1 MDALARQRLV
11 LGLKQ
16 QTLSWELPWSG
27 PTYHPRMPVPTADP
41 SSAGDDK
48 SRIQSYRRMMDVL
61 QCFSTAARRLS
72 LAQIA
77 SATGLPRPTVHR
89 ILGALKEIG
98 FIEQDG
104 RGGGYM
110 LGIGLYELGSLSLAN
125 MDLHREAQPFVEQL
139 ARQCGASVH
148 LGIFNGHAVVLIERG
163 EVDEPRKRLSARLEV
178 APIHCTGVGKAVGA
192 FLPEE
197 LLQRVASE
205 GLQAYTPHTLT
216 TLDTLRRDYAEIRKR
231 GYALDNEELQLFV
244 RCVAAPIRNASGRV
258 FAGISVSGPADR
270 MTLEVQ
276 MQIAPIVVET
286 AAAISRHLGFE
297 GG

>member
-1 MDALARQRLV
+1 MA
-11 LGLKQ
+11 
-16 QTLSWELPWSG
+16 QTAPA
-27 PTYHPRMPVPTADP
+27 VPAAP
-41 SSAGDDK
+41 GADDK
-48 SRIQSYRRMMDVL
+48 NRIQSYRRMMDVL
-61 QCFSTAARRLS
+61 QCFSTSARRLT

-77 SATGLPRPTVHR
+77 MSTGLPRPTVHR

-98 FIEQDG
+98 FIEQDVK
-104 RGGGYM
+104 GGGYM

-139 ARQCGASVH
+139 ARQCSASVH

-163 EVDEPRKRLSARLEV
+163 EVDEPRKRLSARLET

-192 FLPEE
+192 FLPDEVVH
-197 LLQRVASE
+197 RVAAE
-205 GLQAYTPHTLT
+205 GLQGYTPHTLT
-216 TLDTLRRDYAEIRKR
+216 TLAALQRDYAKIRRR

-270 MTLEVQ
+270 MTADLQ
-276 MQIAPIVVET
+276 QQLAPIVVET
-286 AAAISRHLGFE
+286 ALAISRHLGFA

>member
-1 MDALARQRLV
+1 MAPNAPAIPAAPN
-11 LGLKQ
+11 G
-16 QTLSWELPWSG
+16 
-27 PTYHPRMPVPTADP
+27 A
-41 SSAGDDK
+41 DDK
-48 SRIQSYRRMMDVL
+48 NRIQSYRRMMDVL
-61 QCFSTAARRLS
+61 QCFSTVARRLT

-77 SATGLPRPTVHR
+77 TATQLPRPTVHR

-98 FIEQDG
+98 FIEQDVK
-104 RGGGYM
+104 GGGYM

-139 ARQCGASVH
+139 SRQCGASVH

-163 EVDEPRKRLSARLEV
+163 EVDEPRKRLSARLET

-192 FLPEE
+192 FLPDEVV
-197 LLQRVASE
+197 QRVAAE
-205 GLQAYTPHTLT
+205 GLQGYTPHTLT
-216 TLDTLRRDYAEIRKR
+216 TLPALQRDYAKIRKR

-270 MTLEVQ
+270 MTADLQ
-276 MQIAPIVVET
+276 QQLAPIVVET
-286 AAAISRHLGFE
+286 AAAISRHLGFS